1 MRRMESFVAVND
13 YEINPRKLN
22 MTMQGNV
29 FWYNYNQILRKKF

>member
-1 MRRMESFVAVND
+1 MRRMGSFVAVND

-29 FWYNYNQILRKKF
+29 FLV